1 MGNKQSSVPSY
12 GHGPGPGGP
21 YGPPPGGPHPGFG
34 FEHHLPPPPPGAID
48 EGWARRPAPI
58 TRAPGWAGSRMSLAG
73 SRVDLAYSVDPHHE
87 QMIVLQPDPKMLKK
101 IHKEQKKLLKK
112 MRGLPVEVIV
122 APVGTAGRL
131 PPPPLGH
138 PGSAH
143 PPPPRTYSIDN
154 LHRDYGIYTRRDD
167 LLQQR
172 RPMSTNTRGWGSTG
186 PNGSI
191 DSPMTSSA
199 GSNTMDNPSWISDLP
214 LHRPPSG
221 PATNLARSETDRL
234 DWQRRHRVVTTTHIE
249 RCSSP
254 PPPRPR
260 RVDTTPRPRSLWMDD
275 PRRAQSTTAMHSTGR
290 EKIVT
295 ERRVD
300 RSNWSSS
307 AASSD
312 RLGGSTGDI
321 DFSWVREEEGRLR
334 NGTSVRGTGGE
345 AGKGMPECYFGR
357 EEEATPE
364 PTKGETRKS
373 REINDNTMSMAF

>member
-1 MGNKQSSVPSY
+1 GNKSSSLPYPYPPGARPPPFGWSE
-12 GHGPGPGGP
+12 GDAGHHGPM
-21 YGPPPGGPHPGFG
+21 
-34 FEHHLPPPPPGAID
+34 HHPPPPPGAID
-48 EGWARRPAPI
+48 EGWDRRSAPI
-58 TRAPGWAGSRMSLAG
+58 ARAPGWAGSRMSLAG
-73 SRVDLAYSVDPHHE
+73 SRVDLAYAVDPHE
-87 QMIVLQPDPKMLKK
+87 QMMVLPPDPKMLKK
-101 IHKEQKKLLKK
+101 IHKEQKKLLKR

-138 PGSAH
+138 PGSM
-143 PPPPRTYSIDN
+143 PPMPRTFSIDN
-154 LHRDYGIYTRRDD
+154 LNREYGIYTRRED
-167 LLQQR
+167 LMQQR
-172 RPMSTNTRGWGSTG
+172 RPISSNTRGWGSTG

-199 GSNTMDNPSWISDLP
+199 GSNTIDNPSWISDIPP
-214 LHRPPSG
+214 LRPPSG

-249 RCSSP
+249 RCTSP
-254 PPPRPR
+254 PPRINR
-260 RVDTTPRPRSLWMDD
+260 IDVNAGRPRSLWMDD
-275 PRRAQSTTAMHSTGR
+275 TRRAQSSTAVHSTGR
-290 EKIVT
+290 EKTTT

-334 NGTSVRGTGGE
+334 NGATRDS
-345 AGKGMPECYFGR
+345 KMPECYFGR
-357 EEEATPE
+357 EGEVTPE
-364 PTKGETRKS
+364 PKNETRKS
-373 REINDNTMSMAF
+373 REINDTTLSMAF